1 MPGELILYESR
12 APQLWQPGCAAI
24 GVLIGI
30 AAIATGQLGG
40 IALVVVFGLFL
51 AVSVAWYR
59 QRPDRLTIDEA
70 GFTVAH
76 GAYTVRCLWPDVTG
90 ARVIRGRG
98 RPWMHIELRS
108 DSQVTYPWRK
118 ALPGSLR
125 QTAAT
130 LPASYGMDLDELAA
144 LLEIRRR
151 DAVAREPEASDDRPK
166 PALPTGYI
174 TRTTDA
180 GGLEIVR
187 PGVTLSCATV
197 FVGVWTVL
205 WDVVTA
211 GMIVAAVRDS
221 FNLGAVVVLGIA
233 AAVGVAFTVVGLR
246 AILMRRSWVL
256 SDGVV
261 EERTVVLGVGEI
273 SRHRYDV
280 QRIEMRTGSWDTGA
294 GRSDELVL
302 WAYGRSSPLILHP
315 TIENAPGG
323 LRALGNLVAR
333 HTRRPFT
340 TVEQRVPEPKPPD
353 AD

>member
-40 IALVVVFGLFL
+40 IALVLVFGLFL

-125 QTAAT
+125 LTAAT

-144 LLEIRRR
+144 LLETRRR
-151 DAVAREPEASDDRPK
+151 EAVAREPDAIDAE
-166 PALPTGYI
+166 PAMPAGYI
-174 TRTTDA
+174 TRTTES

-187 PGVTLSCATV
+187 PGVTLSCMTV
-197 FVGVWTVL
+197 FVAIWTLL
-205 WDVVTA
+205 WDVVTV
-211 GMIVAAVRDS
+211 GMIVATVRDG
-221 FNLGAVVVLGIA
+221 FNLGAVVILGIV
-233 AAVGVAFTVVGLR
+233 AAVGVGFTVVGLR
-246 AILMRRSWVL
+246 ATLMPRAWVL
-256 SDGVV
+256 CGGVAD
-261 EERTVVLGVGEI
+261 ER
-273 SRHRYDV
+273 
-280 QRIEMRTGSWDTGA
+280 
-294 GRSDELVL
+294 
-302 WAYGRSSPLILHP
+302 
-315 TIENAPGG
+315 
-323 LRALGNLVAR
+323 
-333 HTRRPFT
+333 
-340 TVEQRVPEPKPPD
+340 
-353 AD
+353 